1 MQVTQITSGRFHHF
15 HLARQLE
22 KHGLLNAIYTGYPHF
37 KLKDELGIPKSK
49 IKTFPWLHGPY
60 MKRGV
65 LKLDK
70 FKWLNKEWAWQHH
83 ELLDKH
89 VAKNIKDATI
99 ILALSGS
106 GLRSGKKAQVL
117 GGKYVCDRGSSHIR
131 YQDKILSDEYQ
142 RWGLKFKG
150 VDKRIIE
157 KEEHEYEQ
165 ADFITVPSEFVKSSF
180 INEGVPE
187 NKIIKIPYGARLDRF
202 KKIGDPKKNKFRVLW
217 VGGISIRKGFFYAL
231 EAFQKLEH
239 PNKEFVVIGSIFDEM
254 KPLLSNFKTTNVS
267 FLGIIPNQRLLEY
280 YSSSN
285 VFILPSIEE
294 GLAMVQG
301 EALACGCPIIATPN
315 TGASDLFTD
324 GKEGFIVPL
333 RSVQALTDKLQLLA
347 DNPNMRD
354 EMSENGLN
362 LVKSLNG
369 WDKYGYL
376 MG

>member
-1 MQVTQITSGRFHHF
+1 V
-15 HLARQLE
+15 
-22 KHGLLNAIYTGYPHF
+22 
-37 KLKDELGIPKSK
+37 
-49 IKTFPWLHGPY
+49 
-60 MKRGV
+60 V
-65 LKLDK
+65 L
-70 FKWLNKEWAWQHH
+70 
-83 ELLDKH
+83 
-89 VAKNIKDATI
+89 V
-99 ILALSGS
+99 
-106 GLRSGKKAQVL
+106 
-117 GGKYVCDRGSSHIR
+117 
-131 YQDKILSDEYQ
+131 
-142 RWGLKFKG
+142 
-150 VDKRIIE
+150 
-157 KEEHEYEQ
+157 
-165 ADFITVPSEFVKSSF
+165 
-180 INEGVPE
+180 
-187 NKIIKIPYGARLDRF
+187 
-202 KKIGDPKKNKFRVLW
+202 
-217 VGGISIRKGFFYAL
+217 RKGFFYAL

-369 WDKYGYL
+369 WDKYGDL
-376 MG
+376 MGEFIKKII